1 MRDEKTIS
9 SEGKRGA
16 ADTPQAAGLGRR
28 PRSLSAKRS
37 GESSALPPGGQARVL
52 YSKRGK
58 SSEAFGSK
66 VQRGA
71 AGKSEAGLSFL
82 FLLFLFQWRKLIC
95 TLDYC

>member
-37 GESSALPPGGQARVL
+37 GESYALPPGGQARVL

-71 AGKSEAGLSFL
+71 AGKSEAGLSFFVPSFFISMEKIDL
-82 FLLFLFQWRKLIC
+82 HS
-95 TLDYC
+95 